1 MKNNQLLKICASCKQ
16 ELEIIYFHKN
26 KSKKDGLNCYC
37 KECRKNDSI
46 KNKEKNAIYKK
57 EYREKNKELLKEAK
71 KRHYESNKEKINLKN
86 RIYHHNNKD
95 RLNKIS
101 NKYYNENK
109 EIIRQKSKDYYNS
122 EKGKLVFKKARIKRK
137 ALLRNAK
144 TGDIDLNKIISNKKC
159 YWCNTNLKNKKIHL
173 DHYIPISKGGEHSN
187 DNLVLSCPKCNL
199 TKGAKDPFIFANSIG
214 RLL

>member
-1 MKNNQLLKICASCKQ
+1 MKNNQLFKICASCKQ
-16 ELEIIYFHKN
+16 ELETIYFHKN

-37 KECRKNDSI
+37 KKCRKNDSI
-46 KNKEKNAIYKK
+46 KNKEKRAKYTK
-57 EYREKNKELLKEAK
+57 EYRDKNKELLKEAK
-71 KRHYESNKEKINLKN
+71 KRHYGNNKEKINLKN

-101 NKYYNENK
+101 KKYYNENK
-109 EIIRQKSKDYYNS
+109 EIIRQKAKEYNNSK
-122 EKGKLVFKKARIKRK
+122 KGKIVAKKARIKRK
-137 ALLRNAK
+137 ALVRKAK
-144 TGDIDLNKIISNKKC
+144 IGDIDLNKIISNKKC
-159 YWCNTNLKNKKIHL
+159 YWCNIKIIDNNYHI

>member
-1 MKNNQLLKICASCKQ
+1 MENNQLLKICSSCKQ
-16 ELEIIYFHKN
+16 ELELIYFHKN
-26 KSKKDGLNCYC
+26 KSKKDGYNCYC
-37 KECRKNDSI
+37 KQCRNNNAVKYKEKRAEYTKEYRK
-46 KNKEKNAIYKK
+46 KNKEQ
-57 EYREKNKELLKEAK
+57 LKETK
-71 KRHYESNKEKINLKN
+71 KKYYEDNKEKINLKN

-109 EIIRQKSKDYYNS
+109 EIIRQKSKEYYNS
-122 EKGKLVFKKARIKRK
+122 EKGKLVFKKARVKRK
-137 ALLRNAK
+137 ALVRKAK
-144 TGDIDLNKIISNKKC
+144 VGDIDLNKIISNKKC
-159 YWCNTNLKNKKIHL
+159 YWCNTKILDNNYHI